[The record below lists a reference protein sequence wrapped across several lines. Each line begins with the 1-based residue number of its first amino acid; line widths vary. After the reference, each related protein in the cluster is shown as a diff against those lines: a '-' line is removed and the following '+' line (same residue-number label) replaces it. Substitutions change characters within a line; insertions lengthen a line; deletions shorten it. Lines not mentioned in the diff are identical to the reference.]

1 MDLANSERHKQWTS
15 PTWPRPLR
23 NPMGT
28 ATVLGLTHAVV
39 DAASLAILYD
49 EANRGR
55 LAFDRI
61 CQLILLYNCIAFGLQ
76 FPLGLVA
83 DHFRAYKS
91 MALGGLASTALAL
104 WLAAGQPQLA
114 TVTVAMG
121 NALFHVGAGALVL
134 QCSRGRAAAPG
145 VFVAPGALGVLLGI
159 WLGTGGFHFRWC
171 MGLAVIVSGFVLLVH
186 RAPPPC
192 AVVAPDA
199 RMMRAGLWVGVSL
212 LFMTIVVRSLVCD
225 AVAGCWRG
233 SWTIGLALTL
243 AAITGKALGGVVA
256 DRLGWRACT
265 VGALLLLTAF
275 VKGASTN
282 APAAALAMFLI
293 QTTMGV
299 TLAAVF
305 VGFPSRPG
313 AVFGFCSAALLV
325 GAMPGL
331 AGFFSGHD
339 PTPMLVPLV
348 SVAALAIFVGLS
360 FVTGLRGTQVEWK
373 ARRRWTGGKE
383 QLAPKSGTLGAESS
397 KG

>member
-1 MDLANSERHKQWTS
+1 MELANSERYKPWTLLA
-15 PTWPRPLR
+15 WPRPLR

-28 ATVLGLTHAVV
+28 ATVLGLVHAVV
-39 DAASLAILYD
+39 DASSLAILYG

-55 LAFDRI
+55 LTFDRI

-83 DHFRAYKS
+83 DHFRTYKS
-91 MALGGLASTALAL
+91 MALAGLASTALAL

-134 QCSRGRAAAPG
+134 RCSRGRAAAPG
-145 VFVAPGALGVLLGI
+145 IFVAPGALGVLLGI
-159 WLGTGGFHFRWC
+159 RLGTSGFPFRWY
-171 MGLAVIVSGFVLLVH
+171 MGLAVIASGFVLLVH
-186 RAPPPC
+186 RAPPPRDIP
-192 AVVAPDA
+192 APDVP
-199 RMMRAGLWVGVSL
+199 RVRAGVWVGVSL
-212 LFMTIVVRSLVCD
+212 LFMAIVVRSMVGD
-225 AVAGCWRG
+225 AVTGCWRG
-233 SWTIGLALTL
+233 MWTIGLALTV
-243 AAITGKALGGVVA
+243 ASIMGKVLGGVMA

-275 VKGASTN
+275 VRGASTN
-282 APAAALAMFLI
+282 APVAALAMFLI

-305 VGFPSRPG
+305 VGFPTRPG
-313 AVFGFCSAALLV
+313 AVFGLCSAALLV

-331 AGFFSGHD
+331 TGFFSGHD

-348 SVAALAIFVGLS
+348 GLAALAILVGLS
-360 FVTGLRGTQVEWK
+360 FVTGLRETQVEWK
-373 ARRRWTGGKE
+373 AQRGWTGGKE
-383 QLAPKSGTLGAESS
+383 QLATKRGTLGVESR

>member
-1 MDLANSERHKQWTS
+1 
-15 PTWPRPLR
+15 
-23 NPMGT
+23 MGT
-28 ATVLGLTHAVV
+28 AMVLGLVHAVV
-39 DAASLAILYD
+39 DAASLAILYA

-61 CQLILLYNCIAFGLQ
+61 CQLFLLYNCIAFGLQ
-76 FPLGLVA
+76 FPVGLVA
-83 DHFRAYKS
+83 DRFHAYKS
-91 MALGGLASTALAL
+91 MALGGLAGAALAL
-104 WLAAGQPQLA
+104 GLAARQPQLA

-159 WLGTGGFHFRWC
+159 WLGTGGFPFRWC
-171 MGLAVIVSGFVLLVH
+171 LGLAVIASAFVLLVY

-192 AVVAPDA
+192 DIVAPDA
-199 RMMRAGLWVGVSL
+199 RLVRAGVWVGVSL
-212 LFMTIVVRSLVCD
+212 LFMAIAVRSLVGD

-233 SWTIGLALTL
+233 SWTIGLTLTL
-243 AAITGKALGGVVA
+243 AAIVGKALGGVVA
-256 DRLGWRACT
+256 DRLGWRACA

-275 VKGASTN
+275 ARRAFTN

-293 QTTMGV
+293 QTTTGL

-305 VGFPSRPG
+305 VGFPTRPG

-348 SVAALAIFVGLS
+348 SLAALAIFVGLS
-360 FVTGLRGTQVEWK
+360 FVTGLRETQVDWK
-373 ARRRWTGGKE
+373 ARRRWTGG
-383 QLAPKSGTLGAESS
+383 
-397 KG
+397 